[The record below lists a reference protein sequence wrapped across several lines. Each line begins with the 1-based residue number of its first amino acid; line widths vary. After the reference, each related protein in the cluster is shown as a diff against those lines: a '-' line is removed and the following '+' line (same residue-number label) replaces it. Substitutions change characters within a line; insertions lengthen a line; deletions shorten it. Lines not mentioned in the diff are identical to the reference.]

1 MCYNVW
7 PQTPGML
14 KSEWKCESQK
24 AVPLGRWLGQC
35 PVTAQNVTTVV
46 PLLVHKVS
54 KAPLYSEIPLGSYHT
69 ETLRKSQ
76 SAEFYRT
83 HVTLTSQ

>member
-14 KSEWKCESQK
+14 KSERKCESQK

-54 KAPLYSEIPLGSYHT
+54 KAPLFSKFHPGPVVQKPYVKVKVPNPT
-69 ETLRKSQ
+69 EPMSL
-76 SAEFYRT
+76 
-83 HVTLTSQ
+83 